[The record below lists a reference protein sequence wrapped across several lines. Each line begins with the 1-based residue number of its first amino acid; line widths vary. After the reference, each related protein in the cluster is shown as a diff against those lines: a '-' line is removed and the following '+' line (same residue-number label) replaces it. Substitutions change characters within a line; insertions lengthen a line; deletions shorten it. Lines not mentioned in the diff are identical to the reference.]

1 MIDMKAE
8 VNGLNEKVV
17 KMLAE
22 RKMTISAAE
31 SCTGGLFAALIT
43 NVSGASEVLNESFVT
58 YANSAKMKY
67 LGVKGETLEKHGAVS
82 YETAFEMADGL
93 RKNTGA
99 DVTVGITG
107 IAGPTGGTKEKPVG
121 LVYIGCYLCGRTV
134 TKECRFHGTRQE
146 NRNASVE
153 EALKLLEKQLE
164 EEPSTK

>member
-22 RKMTISAAE
+22 RKMTVSAAE

-82 YETAFEMADGL
+82 YETAFEMAEGL

-121 LVYIGCYLCGRTV
+121 LVYIGCAVRSNVYVEKNVFSGDRQQVRRQAADRAIGFALECIK
-134 TKECRFHGTRQE
+134 KE
-146 NRNASVE
+146 SV
-153 EALKLLEKQLE
+153 
-164 EEPSTK
+164 